1 MPAPTL
7 QVLICCFGVAFAS
20 LFFPIARLVADGQ
33 RDDSSQEVVDMFEL
47 LLRDLDRDKDGRITL
62 NEFLQDF

>member
-1 MPAPTL
+1 MWL
-7 QVLICCFGVAFAS
+7 LLYC
-20 LFFPIARLVADGQ
+20 FFPIARLVADGQ